1 MCKIITLDD
10 LRYRS
15 PAELQALYRKV
26 QQELATSPAGSQ
38 ARRAARISLENISF
52 AIARH
57 QRHLRYSAP
66 RVCT

>member
-1 MCKIITLDD
+1 MCKIITLDE

-26 QQELATSPAGSQ
+26 QQELAISPPGSQ
-38 ARRAARISLENISF
+38 ARRAARISLENIAF

-57 QRHLRYSAP
+57 QRCRRYPAP
-66 RVCT
+66 RLCP